1 MLPSNPVLL
10 RAMSQAIDQ
19 QLRQPSSPP
28 PPPPPSEEQ
37 QAARKR
43 RQALAARILRGE
55 DDPDE
60 PMMEDEDEDEDEDDG
75 ANEPVEGD
83 HEDDTLDGEDPIYDY
98 SDYDESLDDY
108 LEEDYYYYYGD
119 YYSEIN
125 QTDSQEPQDKPF
137 DIIEFLDNVD
147 INVRLMPHITNQAH
161 KNAPRLTRGV
171 CVQEY
176 AFMAVVRYSNRFS
189 CYIRSTID
197 MNAELIEWTN
207 EVSEALGVN
216 YPAGM
221 SYDNSLPL
229 ACCWCCMRRVDRSHS
244 S

>member
-19 QLRQPSSPP
+19 QLRQPSSPPPP

-147 INVRLMPHITNQAH
+147 INVRLMPHHQPSTQECSSTH
-161 KNAPRLTRGV
+161 SRRLCAGICLHGGSKILESVLVLHSFDDRYERRADRVDQRSVRSVGS
-171 CVQEY
+171 QLSRWN
-176 AFMAVVRYSNRFS
+176 VVR
-189 CYIRSTID
+189 
-197 MNAELIEWTN
+197 
-207 EVSEALGVN
+207 
-216 YPAGM
+216 
-221 SYDNSLPL
+221 
-229 ACCWCCMRRVDRSHS
+229 
-244 S
+244 